1 MKKIFLSAVIA
12 LALCSYGY
20 AQDDEEYE
28 EEEAPAQVEKKAPA
42 YEEEEEEEEAAPA
55 PKKAEK
61 KKAEKKKSSGE
72 HGFFG
77 IGVGIDE
84 NAAVNLGRMDG
95 APMIGS
101 YSYINPKLR
110 ITDEIML
117 GILFGLTHAGATTT
131 KVGSEETTGE
141 DDFTPLLF
149 GVQFDYFLTTPLLP
163 TSIGADFIYMSA
175 GEVAQQSASA
185 IVFDV
190 LFSAHAEITKNLI
203 ITGKVGLGFQ
213 YLMTE
218 DNSGAVKKETSNF
231 DFGTKAGIS
240 LSWFVM

>member
-20 AQDDEEYE
+20 AQDEEEYE
-28 EEEAPAQVEKKAPA
+28 EEEAAPAKVAKAPA
-42 YEEEEEEEEAAPA
+42 YEEEEEEEEAPAPA

-61 KKAEKKKSSGE
+61 RKEKKASGA

-77 IGVGIDE
+77 IGVGIDQ
-84 NAAVNLGRMDG
+84 NAAVDLGRMDG

-110 ITDEIML
+110 VTDDIML
-117 GILFGLTHAGATTT
+117 GILFGLSHAGATTT
-131 KVGSEETTGE
+131 KVGSNEDTAE

-149 GVQFDYFLTTPLLP
+149 GVQFDYFLATPLLP
-163 TSIGADFIYMSA
+163 TSIGADFIYLSA

-185 IVFDV
+185 IVFDF

-203 ITGKVGLGFQ
+203 ITGKIGLGFQ

-218 DNSGAVKKETSNF
+218 DNSGAAKKETSNF

-240 LSWFVM
+240 LSWFVL